1 MMKRILS
8 TLTILIICL
17 SGYSQQISRE
27 DADSLN
33 NAFIKS
39 KPDTGRINLLLRMA
53 QFHLLKPVV
62 TTADFD
68 SASTLI
74 KQAALLN
81 ASIKSK
87 EADGYIN
94 LVESSLYRKKGQRET
109 GEQKADEAIKILT
122 AGTNHSMLGQAY
134 FEKANYYDYDYK
146 DQTIRNRIYFI
157 ELGIT
162 AMKQSSDIL
171 NLAYYYYI
179 LGGLHHLIS
188 EDDKAKEEANLS
200 LKYYQSIQYKDLEAV
215 YSLLGK
221 LYYSQGDY
229 ELALMDEL
237 KALQMAESKREGSPQ
252 LCEILNNLG
261 FIYYKLNDGEN
272 ALNYFIRSLEIA
284 RSRKDN
290 RTVYMVASNV
300 AESYLKLN
308 KPLEAKQFLEYINNT
323 YTKPTDKIYE
333 AGDYANNKVYLRLY
347 VALKQFDKAKF
358 YCDLLIQ
365 ETKNPHINLAIL
377 SSYYAEIIQYYIAS
391 SQYSN
396 ALTYLKKNKALL
408 DTTKDFIRMAR
419 NYTLWFSLDT
429 SERNYR
435 SAVFHLMQ
443 ANKINDSVFNATKVR
458 QFQQLGVE
466 FETAKKTDSLKSK
479 DQMIGLLTQKNNLQQ
494 LNLRQSN
501 LIKNITI
508 AGTGIILLALLLLY
522 KQFLKNQKNN
532 IIILQKNKELKEMLA
547 EKEWWLKEVH
557 HRVKNNLHTVICLLE
572 SQAMF
577 LEKDALKAIEKTQH
591 RIYAMSLIHQK
602 LYQNE
607 DVKSI
612 EMSVYLDEFIQY
624 LKGSFDTENIEFV
637 TEVEPIQLNLS
648 QAIPVSLIINEAV
661 TNSIKYAFTQKTGGQ
676 VIITMNEVNG
686 VVSLTIADNG
696 KGFIPTEEAESKSL
710 GVQLIKGLSKE
721 IRGKL
726 SIQGDN
732 GTKVV
737 IQFKKD
743 IISSPE
749 QIMQKELAS
758 YEA

>member
-1 MMKRILS
+1 MTRVLF
-8 TLTILIICL
+8 TLMISIICL
-17 SGYSQQISRE
+17 TSYPQQISRQE
-27 DADSLN
+27 ADSLN

-39 KPDTGRINLLLRMA
+39 KSDTGRINLLLRIA
-53 QFHLLKPVV
+53 QFHLLKTVV

-68 SASTLI
+68 SASILI
-74 KQAALLN
+74 KQAILFN
-81 ASIKSK
+81 AKIKSK
-87 EADGYIN
+87 EDDGYIK
-94 LVESSLYRKKGQRET
+94 LVESSLLRKKGQREE
-109 GEQKADEAIKILT
+109 GQQKADEAIKILT
-122 AGTNHSMLGQAY
+122 GGTNHSMLGQAY

-157 ELGIT
+157 ELGIS

-171 NLAYYYYI
+171 NLAYYYCT
-179 LGGLHHLIS
+179 LAGLHHLIS
-188 EDDKAKEEANLS
+188 EDDKAKEEADLS

-229 ELALMDEL
+229 ELALHDEL
-237 KALQMAESKREGSPQ
+237 KALQIAESNKETSPQ

-272 ALNYFIRSLEIA
+272 ALKYFNKSLEIA
-284 RSRKDN
+284 KDKKDSR
-290 RTVYMVASNV
+290 TIYMVASNV

-308 KPLEAKQFLEYINNT
+308 KPLEAKRFLEDINNT
-323 YTKPTDKIYE
+323 YPKPAEKIYE
-333 AGDYANNKVYLRLY
+333 VGDYANNKVHLRIY
-347 VALKQFDKAKF
+347 VALRQFDKAKF
-358 YCDLLIQ
+358 FCDQLIQ
-365 ETKNPHINLAIL
+365 ESKNPHINLAIL
-377 SSYYAEIIQYYIAS
+377 SSYYAEIIQYYIAT

-396 ALTYLKKNKALL
+396 SLTYLKKNKALL
-408 DTTKDFIRMAR
+408 DTTKDFVRMAR

-435 SAVFHLMQ
+435 SAVSHLMQ
-443 ANKINDSVFNATKVR
+443 ANRINDSIFNERKAR

-501 LIKNITI
+501 LIRNITI
-508 AGTGIILLALLLLY
+508 AGTGIILFALLLLY
-522 KQFLKNQKNN
+522 KQFLKNKRSHIIISQKN
-532 IIILQKNKELKEMLA
+532 QELKEMLA

-557 HRVKNNLHTVICLLE
+557 HRVKNNLHTIICLLE

-612 EMSVYLDEFIQY
+612 DMAVYLDEFIQY
-624 LKGSFDTENIEFV
+624 LRDSFDTDRIEFV

-661 TNSIKYAFTQKTGGQ
+661 TNSIKYAFTHSVGGR
-676 VIITMNEVNG
+676 VIITMNEVKD
-686 VVSLTIADNG
+686 VVNLTIADNG
-696 KGFIPTEEAESKSL
+696 KGFIPTEEAETKSL

-726 SIQGDN
+726 SIKGDH
-732 GTKVV
+732 GTKIV

-743 IISSPE
+743 IITSTE

>member
-1 MMKRILS
+1 MNRILS
-8 TLTILIICL
+8 TLMMLIICL
-17 SGYSQQISRE
+17 TGYPQQISRE
-27 DADSLN
+27 EADSLN
-33 NAFIKS
+33 NAVIKS
-39 KPDTGRINLLLRMA
+39 KPDAGRINLLLRIA
-53 QFHLLKPVV
+53 QFHLLKTVV

-68 SASTLI
+68 SASMFI

-81 ASIKSK
+81 TKIKNK
-87 EADGYIN
+87 EADGYIT
-94 LVESSLYRKKGQRET
+94 LVESCLNRKKGQREA
-109 GEQKADEAIKILT
+109 GQQKVNEAIKILT
-122 AGTNHSMLGQAY
+122 GETNHSMLGQAY

-146 DQTIRNRIYFI
+146 DQTIRTRIYFI

-171 NLAYYYYI
+171 TLAYYYYI
-179 LGGLHHLIS
+179 LGSLHHLIS

-229 ELALMDEL
+229 ELALIDEL
-237 KALQMAESKREGSPQ
+237 KALQIAESNNETSPQ

-261 FIYYKLNDGEN
+261 FIYYKLNDGDN
-272 ALNYFIRSLEIA
+272 ALKYFNKSLEIA
-284 RSRKDN
+284 KSKKDN
-290 RTVYMVASNV
+290 RTIYMVASNV
-300 AESYLKLN
+300 AEAYLKLN
-308 KPLEAKQFLEYINNT
+308 KPLEAKQFLEGINHK
-323 YTKPTDKIYE
+323 YPKPKEKIYE
-333 AGDYANNKVYLRLY
+333 VGDYANNKVYLRLY

-358 YCDLLIQ
+358 YCDQLIQ

-377 SSYYAEIIQYYIAS
+377 SAYYAEIIQYYIAT

-396 ALTYLKKNKALL
+396 SLTYLKKNKALL
-408 DTTKDFIRMAR
+408 DTTKDFVRMAR

-435 SAVFHLMQ
+435 SAVIHLMQ
-443 ANKINDSVFNATKVR
+443 ANRINDSIFNETKAR

-479 DQMIGLLTQKNNLQQ
+479 DQLIGLLTQKNNLQQ

-508 AGTGIILLALLLLY
+508 AGIGIILFALLLLY
-522 KQFLKNQKNN
+522 KQFLKNKRNN
-532 IIILQKNKELKEMLA
+532 IIILQKNKELKDMLA

-557 HRVKNNLHTVICLLE
+557 HRVKNNLHTIICLLE

-612 EMSVYLDEFIQY
+612 DMSVYLDEFIQY
-624 LKGSFDTENIEFV
+624 LRDSFDTDRIEFV

-661 TNSIKYAFTQKTGGQ
+661 TNSIKYAFTHSVGGR
-676 VIITMNEVNG
+676 VFISMNEAAGTVN
-686 VVSLTIADNG
+686 LTISDNG
-696 KGFIPTEEAESKSL
+696 KGFIPTEEAETKSL

-726 SIQGDN
+726 SIKGDN

-743 IISSPE
+743 IIASTE
-749 QIMQKELAS
+749 QIMQKEIES